1 MTLTEKLEKAK
12 AALLAVEGAMG
23 ASWSARQALPDTS
36 EGRECKPSV
45 DSAWELLRACQRRLV
60 VWVYDLEAEQ
70 KHEAMKTQGGYDA

>member
-1 MTLTEKLEKAK
+1 MTLTEKLANAK

-23 ASWSARQALPDTS
+23 ASRSAGQVLPDTS

-60 VWVYDLEAEQ
+60 VWVYDLEAQ
-70 KHEAMKTQGGYDA
+70 QQREAMTKGGYDA